1 MELSNKI
8 PSIPVKNR
16 TNEMLNTT
24 EKYVE
29 INLFLLKF
37 SSGNCL
43 KGMKCF
49 SKIKK
54 PSIKRTLRAGNFFLS
69 FNKRIFTHS
78 KKKALNGLRFL

>member
-1 MELSNKI
+1 
-8 PSIPVKNR
+8 
-16 TNEMLNTT
+16 
-24 EKYVE
+24 
-29 INLFLLKF
+29 
-37 SSGNCL
+37 
-43 KGMKCF
+43 MKCF